1 MLPKGLFRLACNAS
15 MGLHTEACCWG
26 CRFGV
31 VRKHAKVIAEDV
43 KIARVFREH
52 CVNAWDDD
60 RNAWRS
66 CFSDEHYFATVLA
79 TQGLDEVS
87 PTLILDPTPE
97 ISRRPRPLTGFL
109 PWPRPRALLCHG
121 AGCAWPARHRTPS
134 ASPLEGKAVSWLFT
148 SHIKQDCFHFMNRT
162 LGRIIGAD
170 GPHAGSRCLAVPPFA

>member
-1 MLPKGLFRLACNAS
+1 MVTGPEVLPKGLFRLACNAS

-97 ISRRPRPLTGFL
+97 ISRRPRPLPGFL
-109 PWPRPRALLCHG
+109 QWSWPQALLCHS
-121 AGCAWPARHRTPS
+121 AGCAWPGGRRTPS
-134 ASPLEGKAVSWLFT
+134 ASPLRGEAVSWLFT
-148 SHIKQDCFHFMNRT
+148 SQIK
-162 LGRIIGAD
+162 RIA
-170 GPHAGSRCLAVPPFA
+170 SNS